1 MTIQYSTPSC
11 YTKAI
16 LASNKITT
24 NKTYDFFP
32 YANDLHSYWTGYF
45 TSKPAF
51 KGLVRRA
58 SNILNTFR
66 QITTFAKLPNIEEF
80 TSPENKLERAV
91 SLALHHD
98 GITGTSK
105 EFVTQNY
112 IMRISNA
119 YPPIQDLLNQG
130 LQALNN
136 GNFPTQTFCLL
147 INETICDFTNS
158 NVHNFSIVIYN
169 SNSQPARELIKV
181 PIYQEFTDLLNENGS
196 SVILKW
202 VCFSLLVYEYININV
217 MHQSLRDYLIY
228 LIIRYIRQKIISL
241 SAI

>member
-1 MTIQYSTPSC
+1 MYFITSFQPKYSNITIQYSTPSC
-11 YTKAI
+11 YTTAI
-16 LASNKITT
+16 VNSGRITT

-51 KGLVRRA
+51 KGLVRRT
-58 SNILNTFR
+58 SNVLNTFR

-112 IMRISNA
+112 ILRIFNA
-119 YPPIQDLLNQG
+119 YPSIEDLLNQG
-130 LQALNN
+130 LKALNK
-136 GNFPTQTFCLL
+136 GNFPTQSFCLL
-147 INETICDFTNS
+147 SNETVCEFTNS
-158 NVHNFSIVIYN
+158 NIQNFSIVVYN
-169 SNSQPARELIKV
+169 SNSQPAHELIKI
-181 PIYQEFTDLLNENGS
+181 PIYNQ
-196 SVILKW
+196 SVNLYDEKGNSVPFKW
-202 VCFSLLVYEYININV
+202 VSHIFT
-217 MHQSLRDYLIY
+217 
-228 LIIRYIRQKIISL
+228 
-241 SAI
+241 